1 MILAVNVGNTHVVFG
16 FVDRELRLDRI
27 LKIPTDLK
35 ETSVGYASRIKQSL
49 ELIGADLSA
58 VEGAILSSVVPPLT
72 EVLKEAIVLLFEKSP
87 LIVGAGIKTGLH
99 ILIDDPGSIASDL
112 VAMAVAAKELYP
124 LPCLILDMGT
134 ATTVVCVNEAGK
146 YIGGAIMPGVNISME
161 ALFREASLLPRFE
174 LKKPRKVIATS
185 TSDSMCSGILYGNAG
200 AIDGVLDRFAEELG
214 KEPAS
219 IVSTGGFSDVLAP
232 FCRHRWIKDEEL
244 LLKGLAIIY
253 YKNLSCK

>member
-16 FVDRELRLDRI
+16 FADWEFRLDRI

-72 EVLKEAIVLLFEKSP
+72 EVLKEAIVFLFEKSP

-214 KEPAS
+214 EESAS
-219 IVSTGGFSDVLAP
+219 IVSTGGFSEILAP
-232 FCRHRWIKDEEL
+232 YCRHHWIKDEML

>member
-1 MILAVNVGNTHVVFG
+1 MVFAINCGNTHVVFG
-16 FVDRELRLDRI
+16 CVDQGGSVEQM
-27 LKIPTDLK
+27 LKLPTDLR
-35 ETSVGYASRIKQSL
+35 ETAVGYAARIKQSL
-49 ELIGADLSA
+49 ELVGTDIDSI
-58 VEGAILSSVVPPLT
+58 EGAILSSVVPPLT
-72 EVLKEAIVLLFEKSP
+72 STLKEAIFLLFRKNP
-87 LIVGAGIKTGLH
+87 LVVGAGIKTGLH

-112 VAMAVAAKELYP
+112 VAMAVAAKENYP
-124 LPCLILDMGT
+124 LPCVVLDMGT
-134 ATTVVCVNEAGK
+134 ATTLVCINEAGK

-174 LKKPRKVIATS
+174 LKAPRRVIATS
-185 TSDSMCSGILYGNAG
+185 TSDSMCSGIIYGSAG
-200 AIDGVLDRFAEELG
+200 SIDGVLNRFTEELG

-253 YKNLSCK
+253 NKNLSCK